1 MNENKGDVYVES
13 MKLFKYSRTSTLIFL
28 KKSDETIWDIQP
40 ENFPNT
46 IRWNA
51 GHVYAEAEKFMHDA
65 ANDYEVTRPR
75 WMDLFLDGTRPSE
88 WEGDIPTK
96 DEIIHA
102 LEEQTTRLETF
113 FKDRMDQPAD
123 DVRDLHGT
131 LLDTPDGALQFLLFH
146 EGLHLG
152 AMKSLVLAAK

>member
-1 MNENKGDVYVES
+1 MES
-13 MKLFKYSRTSTLIFL
+13 IKLFKYSRTSTLIFL
-28 KKSDETIWDIQP
+28 KKSDEAIWDVQP
-40 ENFPNT
+40 EMFPNT

-51 GHVYAEAEKFMHDA
+51 GHIYAEAEKFMHDA

-88 WEGDIPTK
+88 WEGNIPTK
-96 DEIIHA
+96 EEIIEA
-102 LEEQTTRLETF
+102 LEEQTTRLESF
-113 FKDRMDQPAD
+113 FDGRMDKPAD

-152 AMKSLVLAAK
+152 TMKSLDLLTK

>member
-1 MNENKGDVYVES
+1 
-13 MKLFKYSRTSTLIFL
+13 TLIFL
-28 KKSDETIWDIQP
+28 KKSDETILDIQLVK
-40 ENFPNT
+40 FQNT

-51 GHVYAEAEKFMHDA
+51 RHVYAEAEKFMNDA

-75 WMDLFLDGTRPSE
+75 WMDLFLYVTRPSE

-96 DEIIHA
+96 
-102 LEEQTTRLETF
+102 EESMHTLVEQQTNRLETF
-113 FKDRMDQPAD
+113 FKDRIDLPAD

>member
-28 KKSDETIWDIQP
+28 KKSDETIWDIQTK
-40 ENFPNT
+40 NIPNT
-46 IRWNA
+46 IRN
-51 GHVYAEAEKFMHDA
+51 
-65 ANDYEVTRPR
+65 NNEVILPR
-75 WMDLFLDGTRPSE
+75 LMDLFLDGTSPSE

-146 EGLHLG
+146 EGL
-152 AMKSLVLAAK
+152 

>member
-1 MNENKGDVYVES
+1 
-13 MKLFKYSRTSTLIFL
+13 
-28 KKSDETIWDIQP
+28 
-40 ENFPNT
+40 
-46 IRWNA
+46 IRWID
-51 GHVYAEAEKFMHDA
+51 GHVKGKAGKFMHDV

-75 WMDLFLDGTRPSE
+75 GMDLFLDGTRPYE

-123 DVRDLHGT
+123 DVRDVHGT
-131 LLDTPDGALQFLLFH
+131 LLDTPDCALQFFLFH
-146 EGLHLG
+146 EGL
-152 AMKSLVLAAK
+152 